1 MTSSVSFFVKAITI
15 GAALSMSAGVAFAG
29 DAVSTSAIIN
39 GLKPAESVLAT
50 RGLSPIDPAKAEKR
64 KNETIFINSVR
75 NRSTRSL
82 SSDEREQLQSLTVDK
97 PTINLEINFDY
108 NSASISDGSLS
119 AVQHLGEALSDPQ
132 LRGSTFTVSG
142 FTDAKGGEAYNQGLS
157 ERRADTVKRILIEKY
172 HIAAGDLITAG
183 YGKTHLKDEAN
194 PESAAN
200 RRVQVLN
207 TEVQSNTAQR

>member
-1 MTSSVSFFVKAITI
+1 MTSFVRFFGLKAITI
-15 GAALSMSAGVAFAG
+15 SAALSMTAGLAFAG
-29 DAVSTSAIIN
+29 DNNPSTSTIVN
-39 GLKPAESVLAT
+39 SLKAPPVYRSLSV
-50 RGLSPIDPAKAEKR
+50 DPQRAAD
-64 KNETIFINSVR
+64 NNFINTVR
-75 NRSTRSL
+75 NRATRSL
-82 SSDEREQLQSLTVDK
+82 SMDERNQLDTIAANK
-97 PTINLEINFDY
+97 PKIDLEINFDY
-108 NSASISDGSLS
+108 NSASISEGSMS

-142 FTDAKGGEAYNQGLS
+142 FTDAKGSEAYNQGLS
-157 ERRADTVKRILIEKY
+157 ERRADTIKRVLIEKY
-172 HIAAGDLITAG
+172 HVPAGDLITAG

>member
-15 GAALSMSAGVAFAG
+15 GAALSMTAGVAFAG

-39 GLKPAESVLAT
+39 GLKPAENVMTT
-50 RGLSPIDPAKAEKR
+50 RGLSIDPVKLEK
-64 KNETIFINSVR
+64 KNRETIFVNSVR
-75 NRSTRSL
+75 NRPTRSL

-142 FTDAKGGEAYNQGLS
+142 FTDAKGSEAYNQGLS
-157 ERRADTVKRILIEKY
+157 ERRADTIKRVLIEKY
-172 HIAAGDLITAG
+172 HVPAGDLITAG

-194 PESAAN
+194 PESPAN

>member
-1 MTSSVSFFVKAITI
+1 MTSSVSIFVKAITV
-15 GAALSMSAGVAFAG
+15 GAALSMTAGMAFAG
-29 DAVSTSAIIN
+29 DVSTSAIIN
-39 GLKPAESVLAT
+39 GLKPADSTVMT
-50 RGLSPIDPAKAEKR
+50 RSLTMDPQKLEKKSR
-64 KNETIFINSVR
+64 ETVFINSVR
-75 NRSTRSL
+75 NRPTRSL

-108 NSASISDGSLS
+108 NSASVSEGSMS

-142 FTDAKGGEAYNQGLS
+142 FTDAKGSEAYNQGLS
-157 ERRADTVKRILIEKY
+157 ERRADTIKRVLVEKY
-172 HIAAGDLITAG
+172 HIPAGDLITAG

-207 TEVQSNTAQR
+207 TEVQSSTAQR

>member
-1 MTSSVSFFVKAITI
+1 MTSSVSIFVKAITI
-15 GAALSMSAGVAFAG
+15 GAALSMTAGVAFAG

-39 GLKPAESVLAT
+39 GLKPAESVMT
-50 RGLSPIDPAKAEKR
+50 RGLSPIDPAKAEKK

-75 NRSTRSL
+75 NRPTRSL

-108 NSASISDGSLS
+108 NSASISEGSLS

-142 FTDAKGGEAYNQGLS
+142 FTYAKGSEAYNQGLS
-157 ERRADTVKRILIEKY
+157 ERRADTIKRVLIEKY
-172 HIAAGDLITAG
+172 HIPASDLITAG

-194 PESAAN
+194 PESPAN

>member
-1 MTSSVSFFVKAITI
+1 MT
-15 GAALSMSAGVAFAG
+15 AGLAFAG
-29 DAVSTSAIIN
+29 DTVSTSAIIN
-39 GLKPAESVLAT
+39 GLKPAENVMAT
-50 RGLSPIDPAKAEKR
+50 RGLTMMDPKMVEK
-64 KNETIFINSVR
+64 KNRETIFINSVR
-75 NRSTRSL
+75 NRPTRSL

-97 PTINLEINFDY
+97 PSINLEINFDY
-108 NSASISDGSLS
+108 NSASISEGSLS

-142 FTDAKGGEAYNQGLS
+142 FTDAKGSEAYNQGLS
-157 ERRADTVKRILIEKY
+157 ERRADTIKKVLIEKY
-172 HIAAGDLITAG
+172 HIPAGDLIAAG

-194 PESAAN
+194 PESPAN

>member
-15 GAALSMSAGVAFAG
+15 GAALSMTAGVAFAG
-29 DAVSTSAIIN
+29 DTVSTSAIIN
-39 GLKPAESVLAT
+39 GLKPAENVLAT
-50 RGLSPIDPAKAEKR
+50 RGLSIDPVKLEK
-64 KNETIFINSVR
+64 KNRETIFVNSVR
-75 NRSTRSL
+75 NRPTRSL

-108 NSASISDGSLS
+108 NSASVSEGSLS

-157 ERRADTVKRILIEKY
+157 ERRADTIKRVLIEKY
-172 HIAAGDLITAG
+172 HIPAGDLITAG

>member
-15 GAALSMSAGVAFAG
+15 GAALSMSAGIAFAG
-29 DAVSTSAIIN
+29 DTVSTSAIIN
-39 GLKPAESVLAT
+39 GLKPTESVMT
-50 RGLSPIDPAKAEKR
+50 RGLSPMDPAKAEKR

-75 NRSTRSL
+75 NRPTRSL

-108 NSASISDGSLS
+108 NSASISQGSES

-142 FTDAKGGEAYNQGLS
+142 FTDAKGSEAYNQGLS
-157 ERRADTVKRILIEKY
+157 ERRADTIKRVLVEKY
-172 HIAAGDLITAG
+172 HIPAGDLITAG

-194 PESAAN
+194 PESPAN

>member
-1 MTSSVSFFVKAITI
+1 MTSSVSFLVKAITV

-29 DAVSTSAIIN
+29 DTVSTSAIIN
-39 GLKPAESVLAT
+39 GLKPAESVMT
-50 RGLSPIDPAKAEKR
+50 RGLSPIDPAKAEKK
-64 KNETIFINSVR
+64 KNETIFINSMR
-75 NRSTRSL
+75 NRPTRSL

-97 PTINLEINFDY
+97 PTVNLEINFDY
-108 NSASISDGSLS
+108 NSASISDSSMS

-142 FTDAKGGEAYNQGLS
+142 FTDAKGSEAYNQGLS
-157 ERRADTVKRILIEKY
+157 ERRADTIKRVLVEKY
-172 HIAAGDLITAG
+172 HIPAGDLITAG

-194 PESAAN
+194 PESPVN

-207 TEVQSNTAQR
+207 TEVQSTAQR

>member
-1 MTSSVSFFVKAITI
+1 MTSSVSYFVKAITI
-15 GAALSMSAGVAFAG
+15 GAALTMTAGMAFAG
-29 DAVSTSAIIN
+29 DVSTSAIIN
-39 GLKPAESVLAT
+39 GLKPADSTVMT
-50 RGLSPIDPAKAEKR
+50 RSLTMDPKMADK
-64 KNETIFINSVR
+64 KNRETIFINSVR
-75 NRSTRSL
+75 NRPTRSL

-108 NSASISDGSLS
+108 NSASISEGSMS

-142 FTDAKGGEAYNQGLS
+142 FTDAKGSEAYNQGLS
-157 ERRADTVKRILIEKY
+157 ERRADTIKKVLIEKY
-172 HIAAGDLITAG
+172 HIPAGDLITAG

-194 PESAAN
+194 PESPAN

>member
-15 GAALSMSAGVAFAG
+15 GAALSMTAGVAFAG
-29 DAVSTSAIIN
+29 DTVSTSAIIN
-39 GLKPAESVLAT
+39 GLKPAENVMTT
-50 RGLSPIDPAKAEKR
+50 RGLSIDPVKLEK
-64 KNETIFINSVR
+64 KNRETIFINSVR
-75 NRSTRSL
+75 NRPTRSL

-108 NSASISDGSLS
+108 NSASISEGSLS

-142 FTDAKGGEAYNQGLS
+142 FTDAKGSEAYNQGLS
-157 ERRADTVKRILIEKY
+157 ERRADTIKRVLIEKY
-172 HIAAGDLITAG
+172 HVPAGDLIAAG

-194 PESAAN
+194 PESPAN